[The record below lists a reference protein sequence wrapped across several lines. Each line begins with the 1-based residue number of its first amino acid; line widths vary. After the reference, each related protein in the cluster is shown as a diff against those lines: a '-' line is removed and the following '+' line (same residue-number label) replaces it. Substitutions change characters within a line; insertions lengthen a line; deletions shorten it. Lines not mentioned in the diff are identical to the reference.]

1 MSYTALYRKW
11 RPQIFDDV
19 VEQEHIVETL
29 KNSVK
34 NTRISHAYLF
44 CGTRGTG
51 KTTLAKVM
59 SRAVNC
65 LNNENGNPC
74 NKCEICKGIL
84 SGSIL
89 DVVEIDAAS
98 NNSVDNVRNIR
109 DEVVYMPSQCKYKV
123 YIIDEVHMLSTGA
136 FNALLKT
143 LEEPP
148 EHVIFILAT
157 TEPHKLPATI
167 LSRCQRFDFR
177 RISQESIFN
186 RLVEISNTMDI
197 EIQDEAVKI
206 ISVLADGALRDA
218 ISILDQCISS
228 KENNISYEDVLKV
241 VGIAD
246 DKFIADLVDA
256 IIEKK
261 VYIIP
266 EMIEELSNT
275 GKDIPH
281 FASDI
286 TSYFRNVLIC
296 KTTNNP
302 EKIIKNY
309 SYDINRI
316 KTQSEKIDKDDI
328 IGIITELSSM
338 EASLKWT
345 SNQRIMLE
353 VFLIKLCYI
362 KHNKISKD
370 IENRILAIE
379 EKIENIGDKP
389 SVPQE
394 KIVAIKEEKP
404 EGKKEIV
411 VEEELKEPVKKSEET
426 SSLPSEKKDSS
437 NEDFANWEEII
448 KELKNKR
455 KMIIAS
461 NLSNTKAVKINEK
474 QIGIIFNNKNSFNKE
489 IINRAENLGIIASVY
504 KDIMGEEI
512 SFKCIDNT
520 SLAGEEDKREPE
532 NDENS
537 KKIDELSKR
546 FGSNFNIIE

>member
-1 MSYTALYRKW
+1 MPYTALYRKW
-11 RPQIFDDV
+11 RPLIFDDV

-51 KTTLAKVM
+51 KTTLAKIM

-65 LNNENGNPC
+65 INNDNGNPC

-84 SGSIL
+84 SGRIL

-109 DEVVYMPSQCKYKV
+109 DEVVYLPSQCKYKV

-148 EHVIFILAT
+148 KHVIFILAT

-177 RISQESIFN
+177 RISIDSIFD
-186 RLVEISNTMDI
+186 RILKISNTIGI
-197 EIQDEAVKI
+197 EIQDEAAKQ
-206 ISVLADGALRDA
+206 ISILADGALRDA
-218 ISILDQCISS
+218 ISILDQCASC
-228 KENNISYEDVLKV
+228 KENDISYEDVLKV

-261 VYIIP
+261 VHKIP
-266 EMIEELSNT
+266 EMIEELTNA

-309 SYDINRI
+309 GNDINRI
-316 KTQSEKIDKDDI
+316 KMQSEKIDKDDI
-328 IGIITELSSM
+328 ISIITELSSM

-370 IENRILAIE
+370 IEKRILAIE
-379 EKIENIGDKP
+379 EKMESIENTP
-389 SVPQE
+389 SISQE
-394 KIVAIKEEKP
+394 KIVIKKEEKP
-404 EGKKEIV
+404 KEEKESITEKESLEYVEKSDV
-411 VEEELKEPVKKSEET
+411 VSNLPRDKED
-426 SSLPSEKKDSS
+426 LLNEKFD
-437 NEDFANWEEII
+437 NWEEII
-448 KELKNKR
+448 KELKKRR
-455 KMIIAS
+455 KMVIAS
-461 NLSNTKAVKINEK
+461 ILSNTKAVKINEK
-474 QIGIIFNNKNSFNKE
+474 QMGIIFDIKNSFNKE
-489 IINRAENLGIIASVY
+489 IIDKAENLGIIGSVY
-504 KDIMGEEI
+504 KDITGEDMA
-512 SFKCIDNT
+512 FKCINT
-520 SLAGEEDKREPE
+520 SFLDVEKDDKYPEDE
-532 NDENS
+532 ENS
-537 KKIDELSKR
+537 EKIDELSKR
-546 FGSNFNIIE
+546 FGSDLNIIE